1 MKNSNSEN
9 YLKDGFIVNKIE
21 QLDKF
26 NYLNN
31 SLKRNVKVFFKYK
44 KKLI

>member
-31 SLKRNVKVFFKYK
+31 SLKEMFKFFKYK
-44 KKLI
+44 KN